1 MSTLDTE
8 GGYIMSLEVDQ
19 GYITRENEILPKPKV
34 FLSDMTGKDSY
45 TLQPRNFAKVG
56 GQLIGVGRDMVAR
69 YPGIDWAT
77 EFGSRPAT
85 GERTPGARRERRKS
99 TPSVPARS

>member
-1 MSTLDTE
+1 
-8 GGYIMSLEVDQ
+8 
-19 GYITRENEILPKPKV
+19 
-34 FLSDMTGKDSY
+34 MTGKDSY

-69 YPGIDWAT
+69 YPGIDWAA
-77 EFGSRPAT
+77 EFGSRPTT